1 MPSCLVASVDLTTTT
16 VGVSHTFPIS
26 NRSHEIAEY
35 HTCRMLYYQRSGM
48 PGGLQ
53 VPFAE
58 PRFARPTDHEYNLQP
73 GYLMPYTG
81 CLVSFKKKYY
91 YSRNVMQERVVK

>member
-81 CLVSFKKKYY
+81 CLVSFKK
-91 YSRNVMQERVVK
+91 NIIILVT